1 MKIRTFWALY
11 NAVLDEEV
19 NQFLSKIKPENVLD
33 LKYSTSSDN
42 TRNTTVF
49 SVAILYEEEKDGEI

>member
-11 NAVLDEEV
+11 NTVLDEEV